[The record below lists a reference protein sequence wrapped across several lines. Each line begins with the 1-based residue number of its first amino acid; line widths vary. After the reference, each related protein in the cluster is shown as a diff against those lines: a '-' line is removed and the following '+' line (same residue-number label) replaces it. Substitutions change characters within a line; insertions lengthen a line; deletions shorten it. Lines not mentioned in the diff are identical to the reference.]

1 MPKYVYKC
9 FQCDKVYE
17 VMHSFSEKIEYCS
30 QINESSECDNT
41 GLLERVPQQINYSTQ
56 KAINKTTPGKIVD
69 DFIKETKKEVKAYK
83 KDLRDW
89 KPE

>member
-9 FQCDKVYE
+9 PQCEGIYE
-17 VMHSFSEKIEYCS
+17 VIHSFSESLQYCVE
-30 QINESSECDNT
+30 INNNSKCDKT
-41 GLLERVPQQINYSTQ
+41 TIVERIPQQINYSA
-56 KAINKTTPGKIVD
+56 KKVVNKTTPGQIVD

-83 KDLRDW
+83 KEMRDW

>member
-1 MPKYVYKC
+1 
-9 FQCDKVYE
+9 
-17 VMHSFSEKIEYCS
+17 MHSFSEKIEYCS
-30 QINESSECDNT
+30 QINESSECDNA

-56 KAINKTTPGKIVD
+56 KAINQATPGKIVD